1 MTTSLSSVVDLIESQ
16 NPFDRSLVVRQQD
29 IWGNSFPDIPSL
41 NAHASDT
48 IIEAV
53 KQVRTGQRPVIGI
66 TITAERG
73 VGKSHIISRVHR
85 LLQGEGG
92 ALFVY
97 MSEYG
102 DLNRIKSGFL
112 QTLASSLKKIGSQD
126 VMQWQELATSLVN
139 EAMRS
144 SYIPKQLVDGFPGL
158 LAKNSKLVDALT
170 TKVLEA
176 KPEID
181 NPYLIR
187 GIFWTLSPTH
197 APFAINW
204 LSGRDL
210 AQSQAEAMGLPN
222 PSNEEKEAE
231 SFNTVCQILDLIGDY
246 RALVVCLDEL
256 DGAGCDLQGFTRAM
270 VAASL
275 GKDLYNKI
283 KRGILLMAMY
293 PETWRDQVSTMPH
306 AEAVTD
312 RVGEKVTDLRYLN
325 SDNVVALVSQWLKEF
340 YDANGITPP
349 HPVYPF
355 YEGKLRELG
364 REKPIVRRVL
374 KWCADNFKVSNS
386 SPLLPVSPP
395 DKIHPVA
402 LAFENELTALQES
415 IEDYLENKFTLAD
428 AMWLGFSALSKAEQ
442 TVMGVQVR
450 GIEEIEVNSTDQ
462 GYIDFRIIGKEQGK
476 DIKIGVAVVQQ
487 SGGRGVQ
494 AALKRLVN
502 YKKFD
507 LTRGCLVRSK
517 AIGRNAAQAQKYL
530 SKLLSTELGGEW
542 ALLKSDDIKPL
553 LAISFVYFALKDYEL
568 SEEQVFD
575 FIDQKRLVID
585 NPLIREILSNPSGQ
599 APDDAI
605 NEDIPIDVSS
615 MGDIPSSVDMPEL
628 ASIAN

>member
-1 MTTSLSSVVDLIESQ
+1 MTTSPSSVVDLIESQ

-48 IIEAV
+48 IFEAV

-102 DLNRIKSGFL
+102 DLNQIKSGFL

-187 GIFWTLSPTH
+187 AIFWTLSPTH

-210 AQSQAEAMGLPN
+210 AQPQAEAMGLPN

-246 RALVVCLDEL
+246 RALVVCFDEL

-270 VAASL
+270 VVASL

-283 KRGILLMAMY
+283 KRGILLVAMY
-293 PETWRDQVSTMPH
+293 PETWRDQVSTMPL

-312 RVGEKVTDLRYLN
+312 RIGEKVTDLRYLN

-340 YDANGITPP
+340 YDANGVTPP
-349 HPVYPF
+349 HPTYPF
-355 YEGKLRELG
+355 DEGKLRELG
-364 REKPIVRRVL
+364 KEKPIVRRVL
-374 KWCADNFKVSNS
+374 KWCADNFKILGSSNPPS
-386 SPLLPVSPP
+386 SASSAKHPVS
-395 DKIHPVA
+395 
-402 LAFENELTALQES
+402 LAFENELAALEES

-428 AMWLGFSALSKAEQ
+428 AVWLGFSRLVGQ
-442 TVMGVQVR
+442 TV
-450 GIEEIEVNSTDQ
+450 E
-462 GYIDFRIIGKEQGK
+462 
-476 DIKIGVAVVQQ
+476 
-487 SGGRGVQ
+487 
-494 AALKRLVN
+494 
-502 YKKFD
+502 
-507 LTRGCLVRSK
+507 
-517 AIGRNAAQAQKYL
+517 
-530 SKLLSTELGGEW
+530 
-542 ALLKSDDIKPL
+542 
-553 LAISFVYFALKDYEL
+553 
-568 SEEQVFD
+568 
-575 FIDQKRLVID
+575 
-585 NPLIREILSNPSGQ
+585 
-599 APDDAI
+599 
-605 NEDIPIDVSS
+605 
-615 MGDIPSSVDMPEL
+615 
-628 ASIAN
+628 

>member
-48 IIEAV
+48 IFEAV

-66 TITAERG
+66 TITAEKG

-85 LLQGEGG
+85 LLQGKGG

-187 GIFWTLSPTH
+187 AIFWTLSPTH

-222 PSNEEKEAE
+222 PTNEEKEAE
-231 SFNTVCQILDLIGDY
+231 SFNTVCQILGLIGDY
-246 RALVVCLDEL
+246 RALVICFDEL
-256 DGAGCDLQGFTRAM
+256 DGTGCDLQGFTRAM
-270 VAASL
+270 VVASL

-312 RVGEKVTDLRYLN
+312 RIGEKVTDLRYLN

-340 YDANGITPP
+340 YDANGLTPP

-355 YEGKLRELG
+355 DEGKLRELG
-364 REKPIVRRVL
+364 KEKPIVRRVL
-374 KWCADNFKVSNS
+374 KWCADNFV
-386 SPLLPVSPP
+386 PLKPPKRPPVE
-395 DKIHPVA
+395 
-402 LAFENELTALQES
+402 LAFENELAALEES
-415 IEDYLENKFTLAD
+415 IEDYLEDKIILAD
-428 AMWLGFSALSKAEQ
+428 ALYLGFSRLIGQAVE
-442 TVMGVQVR
+442 GVEVEA
-450 GIEEIEVNSTDQ
+450 IEEVEVNSTDQ
-462 GYIDFRIIGKEQGK
+462 GYIDFRIVGKEQGK
-476 DIKIGVAVVQQ
+476 NIKIGVAVVQQ
-487 SGGRGVQ
+487 SGGQGVQ

-502 YKKFD
+502 YKKFN

-530 SKLLSTELGGEW
+530 TKLLSTDLGGEW
-542 ALLKSDDIKPL
+542 ALLKNEDLKPL

-568 SEEQVFD
+568 SEEEVFD
-575 FIDQKRLVID
+575 FIDQNRLAID
-585 NPLIREILSNPSGQ
+585 NPLIREILSDPSGQ
-599 APDDAI
+599 APDDAVD
-605 NEDIPIDVSS
+605 EDIPIDVSS
-615 MGDIPSSVDMPEL
+615 MGDIPNSVDMPEL